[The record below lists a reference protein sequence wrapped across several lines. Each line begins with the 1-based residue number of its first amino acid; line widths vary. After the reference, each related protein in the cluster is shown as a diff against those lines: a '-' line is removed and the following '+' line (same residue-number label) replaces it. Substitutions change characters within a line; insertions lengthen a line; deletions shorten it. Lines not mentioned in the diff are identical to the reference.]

1 MRRHERPLPRVNP
14 SGRKVWVARY
24 TDRHGKRRSAGTFD
38 LRRDAQEAI
47 WQAYDREA
55 GGSPKLKTVRAY
67 YERWL
72 DDHPRSERTA
82 KSYEGRLRS
91 VLDVKVDGAL
101 FGDWIMEDVRRS
113 QARQLVRVLLVDQG
127 RAASGAQ
134 GVLRALSAM
143 WRDAMDDEYV
153 EDRNPFHGL
162 TVRASDPRVKKPPR
176 RVRVWSWEQMH
187 EFAAA
192 AGEHEAMVRV
202 LSDCGLRLG
211 EMLALERRHW
221 SGDALEVRQTAWE
234 GRIQAGTKIDHGQAD
249 AGRIAPVPPA
259 LQELLRARPVRLASR
274 LLFPGP
280 TNWLWDAANWR
291 RDVWLP
297 AREAS
302 GMDPT
307 PHEFRHSYVSLLRAE
322 GVNQEDLAAI
332 CGHSVMTA
340 TRHYAHALNRSGDAV
355 RQLVGRRG

>member
-1 MRRHERPLPRVNP
+1 
-14 SGRKVWVARY
+14 
-24 TDRHGKRRSAGTFD
+24 
-38 LRRDAQEAI
+38 
-47 WQAYDREA
+47 
-55 GGSPKLKTVRAY
+55 VRAY
-67 YERWL
+67 YGRWL

-82 KSYEGRLRS
+82 KSYQGRVQA
-91 VLDVKVDGAL
+91 VLDAKVDGTL
-101 FGDWIMEDVRRS
+101 FGDWIMEDVRRPH
-113 QARQLVRVLLVDQG
+113 ARQLVRVLLVDQG

-143 WRDAMDDEYV
+143 WRDAMDDEYI

-192 AGEHEAMVRV
+192 SPDEAMVRV

-234 GRIQAGTKIDHGQAD
+234 GRMLQGTKIDHGEAD

-259 LQELLRARPVRLASR
+259 K
-274 LLFPGP
+274 
-280 TNWLWDAANWR
+280 
-291 RDVWLP
+291 
-297 AREAS
+297 EAT

-307 PHEFRHSYVSLLRAE
+307 PHEFRHSYISLLRAE
-322 GVNQEDLAAI
+322 GVNAEDLAAI

-340 TRHYAHALNRSGDAV
+340 TRIYTHALNRSGDAV
-355 RQLVGRRG
+355 RELVGSHSGRRGA

>member
-1 MRRHERPLPRVNP
+1 MKRHERPLPRTNP

-47 WQAYDREA
+47 WRAYEREA
-55 GGSPKLKTVRAY
+55 GGTPKLKTVRAY
-67 YERWL
+67 YGRWL

-82 KSYEGRLRS
+82 KSYEGRLRA

-101 FGDWIMEDVRRS
+101 FGDWIMEEVRRP

-143 WRDAMDDEYV
+143 WRDATDDDYIDV
-153 EDRNPFHGL
+153 RNPFHGL
-162 TVRASDPRVKKPPR
+162 TVRASDPRVKKAPR

-221 SGDALEVRQTAWE
+221 SGESLEVRQTAWE
-234 GRIQAGTKIDHGQAD
+234 GRVMQGTKIDHGEAD
-249 AGRIAPVPPA
+249 AGRVVPVPLPLA
-259 LQELLRARPVRLASR
+259 DLLRARPPRLDTR
-274 LLFPGP
+274 LLFPAGSGQVWWEG
-280 TNWLWDAANWR
+280 TWR
-291 RDVWLP
+291 RDVWTP
-297 AREAS
+297 AKDAT

-307 PHEFRHSYVSLLRAE
+307 PHEFRHSYISLLRAE
-322 GVNQEDLAAI
+322 GVNAEDLAAL

-340 TRHYAHALNRSGDAV
+340 TRIYTHALNRSGDAV